1 MDYEMLYEFSRMLN
15 GTTNTE
21 RNYDLYYDETNNPR
35 TFTLTDKGFSYD
47 ESAFFI
53 LGGIGFTNEKGT
65 KAPEIA
71 DLFAEFKL
79 QGNMSE
85 IKFRHIQQGAK
96 NLGDLITK
104 KRTIVF
110 LDWLNS
116 TERVFIH
123 YNYVDNF
130 YFSIVDIVDSLNYS
144 ELLGQGFNREL
155 KDALFD
161 VLTKDKEWFV
171 HLMIDLKYPN
181 ITDINLFVTSIA
193 SRINEINPA
202 GENFYQEYLRQILNG
217 MKNKNLPFLEENV
230 DGQLIDNFSQLYAQ
244 SVYSLPYSNHLFD
257 LETKIKEILQDEP
270 IMFGDKKLNYDWE
283 DSKNNQMLQLSDLT
297 VGILRYWTSFL
308 NETPFEELNNKFR
321 AMTVLQRQEIEK
333 LQSVMNKSLRIS
345 SAFKIGT
352 GSNSFERKVSFFL
365 DYDFH

>member
-1 MDYEMLYEFSRMLN
+1 MLYEFSRMLN

-110 LDWLNS
+110 
-116 TERVFIH
+116 
-123 YNYVDNF
+123 
-130 YFSIVDIVDSLNYS
+130 
-144 ELLGQGFNREL
+144 
-155 KDALFD
+155 
-161 VLTKDKEWFV
+161 
-171 HLMIDLKYPN
+171 
-181 ITDINLFVTSIA
+181 
-193 SRINEINPA
+193 
-202 GENFYQEYLRQILNG
+202 
-217 MKNKNLPFLEENV
+217 
-230 DGQLIDNFSQLYAQ
+230 
-244 SVYSLPYSNHLFD
+244 
-257 LETKIKEILQDEP
+257 
-270 IMFGDKKLNYDWE
+270 
-283 DSKNNQMLQLSDLT
+283 
-297 VGILRYWTSFL
+297 WT
-308 NETPFEELNNKFR
+308 
-321 AMTVLQRQEIEK
+321 
-333 LQSVMNKSLRIS
+333 
-345 SAFKIGT
+345 G
-352 GSNSFERKVSFFL
+352 
-365 DYDFH
+365 